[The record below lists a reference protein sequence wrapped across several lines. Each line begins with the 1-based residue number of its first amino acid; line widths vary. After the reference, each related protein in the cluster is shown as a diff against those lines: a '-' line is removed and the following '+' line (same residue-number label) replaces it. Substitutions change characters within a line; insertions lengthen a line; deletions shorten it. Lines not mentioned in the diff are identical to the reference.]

1 MGTQAISRT
10 VFVVIVVV
18 LRVASE
24 PVDGVGDDLIT
35 QREADAR
42 LERRVSGRVD
52 GHARGG
58 ADDDEAAPCVDATP
72 RVVATAA
79 LRLDVGQRRRALQ
92 LRVELPRGLRE
103 W

>member
-1 MGTQAISRT
+1 MSARNPHFRAPPPAKTYALSLRDDA
-10 VFVVIVVV
+10 VV
-18 LRVASE
+18 R
-24 PVDGVGDDLIT
+24 
-35 QREADAR
+35 READAR